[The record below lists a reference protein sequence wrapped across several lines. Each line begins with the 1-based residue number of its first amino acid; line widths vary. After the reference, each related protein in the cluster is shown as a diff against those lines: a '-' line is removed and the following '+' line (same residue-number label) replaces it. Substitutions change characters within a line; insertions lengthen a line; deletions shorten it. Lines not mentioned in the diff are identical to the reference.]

1 MSKTFDVGIDALV
14 SNGAPHPP
22 ANQPVGRAA
31 VSAGLLPLP
40 LRSLQ
45 GSNPSSEIQA
55 DAAVIAGKSFFL
67 ETFGCQMNVHDSEK
81 VAGVLLGRGYHAV
94 ESPAQAD
101 AGPL

>member
-55 DAAVIAGKSFFL
+55 DAAV
-67 ETFGCQMNVHDSEK
+67 DSGE
-81 VAGVLLGRGYHAV
+81 VLL
-94 ESPAQAD
+94 P
-101 AGPL
+101 